1 MIMDYP
7 HQPPNP
13 QYVSGIPLGNVS
25 DWGYQSHLQ
34 EKKVIVS
41 HKDQTISFQSVGFD
55 IQQSSPLSVMS
66 YDYFY
71 YHYSQEKN
79 LTDYI
84 LL

>member
-1 MIMDYP
+1 MET
-7 HQPPNP
+7 HSV
-13 QYVSGIPLGNVS
+13 QYDSGIPFGIVA

-34 EKKVIVS
+34 KEKVIVS

-71 YHYSQEKN
+71 YHYTQERD
-79 LTDYI
+79 LSGYI
-84 LL
+84 LI

>member
-1 MIMDYP
+1 MDYP
-7 HQPPNP
+7 HP

-25 DWGYQSHLQ
+25 NSGYQSHLQ

-71 YHYSQEKN
+71 YHYSRERD
-79 LTDYI
+79 LSGYI
-84 LL
+84 LI

>member
-1 MIMDYP
+1 MDYP
-7 HQPPNP
+7 HQPSVSNP

-41 HKDQTISFQSVGFD
+41 HKDKTISFEGGEHSN
-55 IQQSSPLSVMS
+55 SPLAVMS

-71 YHYSQEKN
+71 YHYTQERN

-84 LL
+84 IL